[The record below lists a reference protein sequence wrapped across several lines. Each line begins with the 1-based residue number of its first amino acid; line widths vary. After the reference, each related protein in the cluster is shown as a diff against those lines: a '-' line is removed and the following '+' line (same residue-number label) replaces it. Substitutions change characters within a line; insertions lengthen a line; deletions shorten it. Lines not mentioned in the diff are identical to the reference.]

1 MSKRGKKYVKAQEFL
16 KEGATYTVAEAVDML
31 EKTNTVKFDP
41 TVEVHFT
48 LNLDPKHVDQMIRT
62 TTTLPHGTG
71 KIPKV
76 LAFTDA
82 GDADALKKAGAA
94 LAGWEELISEIEQGN
109 IPLDFDVCVATPTMM
124 RNLGKVARVLGPKG
138 LMPNPKTGTVWP
150 DLLTIVKEIAGGKF
164 EFKTDKHGN
173 VHSIF
178 GKLSFGKEK
187 LEANLNHFLQVI
199 NDVKPSGAKGKY
211 ITNIT
216 VCNAMWPGIR
226 LNVETKDTK

>member
-16 KEGATYTVAEAVDML
+16 KEWASYNVTEAIDLL

-71 KIPKV
+71 KMPKV
-76 LAFTDA
+76 LAFTDSTPA
-82 GDADALKKAGAA
+82 ADLQKAGATM
-94 LAGWEELISEIEQGN
+94 AGGEELISEIEQGN
-109 IPLDFDVCVATPTMM
+109 VALDFDVCVATPTMM
-124 RNLGKVARVLGPKG
+124 RHLGKVARVLGPKG
-138 LMPNPKTGTVWP
+138 LMPNPKTGTVGP
-150 DLLTIVKEIAGGKF
+150 DLLKIVKEIAGGKF

-187 LEANLNHFLQVI
+187 LEANLNHFLTTI
-199 NDVKPSGAKGKY
+199 NDVKPTGAKGKY
-211 ITNIT
+211 ITNVT
-216 VCNAMWPGIR
+216 VCNAMGPGIR
-226 LNVETKDTK
+226 LDLGEDVK